1 MNLHFKADESLYKIK
16 ALLEVTQ
23 DGLTNDAVGINQ
35 DYYATTLRLAMD
47 MVDELQADVNAE
59 FARRR
64 EEMLHGREAEDDGQL
79 EFPFEYSPGES
90 ADSFTGDAVQD
101 SEPEDS
107 EAGEEG
113 DAGFATGSFGVTL
126 VQEHEDGSATFEVH
140 GSKAQMSKLFS
151 AFFAD
156 ALTKGIDCVEQQ
168 TDKWVLR
175 NRVISKAREFA
186 KLMERWE
193 WDDILDYEPSIKK
206 VRCELSEMLKEL
218 KDHGAV
224 R

>member
-1 MNLHFKADESLYKIK
+1 MNLHFKADEALYKIK
-16 ALLEVTQ
+16 SVLEVTQ
-23 DGLTNDAVGINQ
+23 DGLTNDVVGINQ
-35 DYYATTLRLAMD
+35 DYYATTLRLVMD
-47 MVDELQADVNAE
+47 MVDELQTDVNAE
-59 FARRR
+59 FAQRR

-79 EFPFEYSPGES
+79 EFPFGEG

-140 GSKAQMSKLFS
+140 GSKTQMNKLFS
-151 AFFAD
+151 TFFAD
-156 ALTKGIDCVEQQ
+156 ALTRGIDCAEQQ

-175 NRVISKAREFA
+175 NRIISKAKEFA
-186 KLMERWE
+186 DLMGRWE

-206 VRCELSEMLKEL
+206 VRCELSELLKEL
-218 KDHGAV
+218 KDHGAE

>member
-16 ALLEVTQ
+16 ALLEVMQ
-23 DGLTNDAVGINQ
+23 DGLCNDVVGINQ

-59 FARRR
+59 FAQRR
-64 EEMLHGREAEDDGQL
+64 EEMLHGRGAEDDGQL
-79 EFPFEYSPGES
+79 EFPFGES
-90 ADSFTGDAVQD
+90 ADSFAGDAVQD
-101 SEPEDS
+101 SESEDS

-113 DAGFATGSFGVTL
+113 DAGFATGSLGVTL

-140 GSKAQMSKLFS
+140 GSKAQMNKLFS

-156 ALTKGIDCVEQQ
+156 ALTKGIDCAEQQ

-175 NRVISKAREFA
+175 NRIIGKAKEFA
-186 KLMERWE
+186 DLMGRWE

-206 VRCELSEMLKEL
+206 VRCELSELLKEL